1 MGDQELR
8 LLGGIGEKKKKVK
21 ISKIGYYY
29 DSNRVKHFGKIPTDD
44 GIPDDLKVLISRTD
58 SVYD

>member
-8 LLGGIGEKKKKVK
+8 LLGGIGEKKKKAK

-29 DSNRVKHFGKIPTDD
+29 DSNGVKHFGKIPT
-44 GIPDDLKVLISRTD
+44 KVLISRTD